1 MLRFRPDADVLFVDK
16 GAERSERSMILS
28 KPVRPRASVLVV
40 DDESAIARMLVRILE
55 RSGYECG
62 LASSATEAA
71 ESMRKQEFDV
81 VLTDMDMPGGS
92 GLELI
97 SSLRRDYPNVATL
110 MVTGLDDPLLAHAA
124 LDMGAYGYVVKPFE
138 KNEVIFNVANALRRR
153 TLEMENRSHRARL
166 EQMVD
171 DRTSELWTAV
181 ADLERAERR
190 LKLSQEETIQRLAI
204 AAEYRDLDT
213 SRHIDRMS
221 RYCALLADT
230 LGENPE
236 RVETLRL
243 ASQMHDVGKIGIPD
257 NILLKPGPLTDE
269 ERCSM
274 QRHAEIGY
282 RILCDSQ
289 SELLNVAASIART
302 HHEQYDGGGY
312 PAGLAGTAIP
322 IEGRIAAIADVFD
335 ALTSERVYKE
345 AVPMHEAVEIMKAG
359 RGSHFDP
366 DLLDCFF
373 SSIDSIVA
381 IRSELALV

>member
-1 MLRFRPDADVLFVDK
+1 MTLSRSLQQARVL
-16 GAERSERSMILS
+16 I
-28 KPVRPRASVLVV
+28 V
-40 DDESAIARMLVRILE
+40 DDESAIARMLVRIMQ
-55 RSGYECG
+55 RSGYSCG
-62 LASSATEAA
+62 LALSAQEAQ
-71 ESMRKQEFDV
+71 ELMRQQEYDV
-81 VLTDMDMPGGS
+81 VVTDMDMPGGS
-92 GLELI
+92 GLDLI

-124 LDMGAYGYVVKPFE
+124 LEVGAYGYIVKPFE
-138 KNEVIFNVANALRRR
+138 ANEVIFNVANALRRR
-153 TLEMENRSHRARL
+153 TLEIENRSHRARL
-166 EQMVD
+166 EQMVT

-181 ADLERAERR
+181 ANLERAERR

-204 AAEYRDLDT
+204 AAEYRDIDT

-221 RYCALLADT
+221 RYCALLAAT
-230 LGENPE
+230 FGENPG

-257 NILLKPGPLTDE
+257 NILLKPGPLTHE
-269 ERCSM
+269 ERCIM

-289 SELLNVAASIART
+289 SELLNVAASIAQT
-302 HHEQYDGGGY
+302 HHERYDGSGY
-312 PAGLAGTAIP
+312 PFGLCGTAIP

-335 ALTSERVYKE
+335 ALTSERVYKD
-345 AVPMHEAVEIMKAG
+345 AVPMNEAVEIMKAE

-373 SSIDSIVA
+373 SSMDAFSA
-381 IRSELALV
+381 IRSEPALV